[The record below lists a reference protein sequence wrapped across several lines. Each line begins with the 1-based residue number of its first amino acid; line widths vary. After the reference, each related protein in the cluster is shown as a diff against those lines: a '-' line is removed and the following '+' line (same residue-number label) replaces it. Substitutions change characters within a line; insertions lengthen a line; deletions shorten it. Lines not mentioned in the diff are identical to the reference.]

1 MSGAAKIAVVGQ
13 GIIGLST
20 ASRLM
25 ADGHA
30 VDIFSKDPFEATT
43 SMAAGA
49 YWWPHKAY
57 PQERVSAWA
66 ASTYRRLVKESTNPA
81 SGVFMAPHFRFCLD
95 PDDGAYARYLLDDW
109 EAIDGAA
116 YGRPCPEA
124 YKMMVPVIDV
134 PIYMPRLRNQLIQAG
149 AKLIQEE
156 IDHPDSLFP
165 AYDLV
170 VNCTGVWASTFVD
183 DPTVYPIR
191 GQAVR
196 LSLPHNLQASTRIFQ
211 HDDQFTLIL
220 PRTSDVILGGTAQ
233 EGSWETSPSEQD
245 TQTIVNRCRG
255 IVPEIADSA
264 ILGTTVGL
272 RPGRKTVR
280 LERTKTAA
288 GNPIIHNYGHGGG
301 GFTIAWGCAEEVA
314 LLIRAQDSAQT
325 GK

>member
-1 MSGAAKIAVVGQ
+1 MPIPSKIAVVGQ
-13 GIIGLST
+13 GIIGLSS
-20 ASRLM
+20 AAELL
-25 ADGHA
+25 ANGHA

-66 ASTYRRLVKESTNPA
+66 ATTYRRLVKESTIPDA
-81 SGVFMAPHFRFCLD
+81 GVFMALHYRFCLD
-95 PDDGAYARYLLDDW
+95 PDDGAYARHLLDEW

-134 PIYMPRLRNQLIQAG
+134 PIYMPLLRTHLIQAG
-149 AKLIQEE
+149 ARFIIEE
-156 IDHPDSLFP
+156 IDTPDSLFP

-170 VNCTGVWASTFVD
+170 INCTGVWASTFVGD
-183 DPTVYPIR
+183 TSVYPIR

-196 LSLPHNLQASTRIFQ
+196 LSLPPNLKASTRIFQ
-211 HDDQFTLIL
+211 QDDQFTLIL
-220 PRTSDVILGGTAQ
+220 PRSSDVILGGTAQ
-233 EGSWETSPSEQD
+233 EGNWDTTSSDQD
-245 TQTIVNRCRG
+245 THIIVERCRG
-255 IVPEIADSA
+255 IVPEIADST

-280 LERTKTAA
+280 LELDSTDA

-314 LLIRAQDSAQT
+314 SLVQSYFAEHTR
-325 GK
+325 

>member
-1 MSGAAKIAVVGQ
+1 MSTPHKIAIVGQ

-20 ASRLM
+20 ASRLLS
-25 ADGHA
+25 DGHA

-66 ASTYRRLVKESTNPA
+66 AATYRRLVKESTNPA

-95 PDDGAYARYLLDDW
+95 PDDGAYALHLLDEW
-109 EAIDGAA
+109 EAINGAA
-116 YGRPCPEA
+116 YGRPCREA

-134 PIYMPRLRNQLIQAG
+134 PIYMPRLRNQLLEAG
-149 AKLIQEE
+149 ARMIQEA
-156 IDHPDSLFP
+156 INSPDSLFP

-170 VNCTGVWASTFVD
+170 VNCTGVWASTFVN
-183 DPTVYPIR
+183 DPAVYPIR

-196 LSLPHNLQASTRIFQ
+196 LSLPANLEASTRIFQ
-211 HDDQFTLIL
+211 QDDQFTLIL

-233 EGSWETSPSEQD
+233 EGSWDTSASEQD
-245 TQTIVNRCRG
+245 TQTIVNRCRS
-255 IVPEIADSA
+255 IVPELADCA
-264 ILGTTVGL
+264 ILGATVGL
-272 RPGRKTVR
+272 RPGRETVR
-280 LERTKTAA
+280 LERTRTAA

-314 LLIRAQDSAQT
+314 LLIRTQGSTQI